1 MINAKPANTLII
13 LTILVCLADLIAV
26 LATMPSNVRLVTL
39 QSVLWLETIV
49 FLLMVS
55 MNQI

>member
-26 LATMPSNVRLVTL
+26 LATMPSNVRLVTQ

>member
-13 LTILVCLADLIAV
+13 LTIHVCLADLIAV
-26 LATMPSNVRLVTL
+26 LAIMPSNVRLVTL